1 MNTRIREETITG
13 RIFVIR
19 GQRAMI
25 DRDIAQLYGVETKY
39 LNRQVK
45 RNIDRFPLEFMFR
58 LTKKEKEEVVT
69 NWHHLK
75 VIKFSPSTRPQSPTK
90 RRTQDEKIF
99 QRPDYRRNL
108 INSINDI
115 PTGQRRIPGRNQ

>member
-1 MNTRIREETITG
+1 MQTAISVETITS

-19 GQRAMI
+19 SQKVMI

-45 RNIDRFPLEFMFR
+45 RNIKRFPPEFMFQ
-58 LTKKEKEEVVT
+58 LTQKEKEEVVT

-75 VIKFSPSTRPQSPTK
+75 VIKFSPQLPYAFTAPT
-90 RRTQDEKIF
+90 F
-99 QRPDYRRNL
+99 LN
-108 INSINDI
+108 
-115 PTGQRRIPGRNQ
+115 